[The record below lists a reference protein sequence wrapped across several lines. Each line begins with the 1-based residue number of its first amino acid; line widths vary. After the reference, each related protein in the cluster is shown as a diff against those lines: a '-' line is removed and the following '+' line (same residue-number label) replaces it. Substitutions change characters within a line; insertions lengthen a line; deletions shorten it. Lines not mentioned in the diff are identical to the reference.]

1 MIIAVLSLDLKYLW
15 ETINLNLP
23 PRSSPRAGV
32 RVLRSKQNLSENIA
46 HTSLS
51 SSAPVSHKMYL
62 FNKCHPKQL
71 GSRWGL
77 FNGSKT
83 GETFPTFCVSV
94 YVSIKKKNWASYSSL
109 HTQTEPRHIFGKSC
123 KFHLVT
129 GSENTH
135 LYIFSKQFMISQP
148 RGQENPIPIQLC
160 FIFIL
165 FFFKCLPLQDRQ
177 SRFGTGFKFF

>member
-1 MIIAVLSLDLKYLW
+1 MAVKQVKHSLHFVSLFMFLSK
-15 ETINLNLP
+15 
-23 PRSSPRAGV
+23 
-32 RVLRSKQNLSENIA
+32 
-46 HTSLS
+46 
-51 SSAPVSHKMYL
+51 
-62 FNKCHPKQL
+62 
-71 GSRWGL
+71 
-77 FNGSKT
+77 
-83 GETFPTFCVSV
+83 
-94 YVSIKKKNWASYSSL
+94 KKKNGASYSSL

-165 FFFKCLPLQDRQ
+165 FFSNAFPFKIGCLDLAPVLSSFKSSVLFLFQLYYALECPLSEGKNPTRPPPQ
-177 SRFGTGFKFF
+177 SFQL

>member
-1 MIIAVLSLDLKYLW
+1 MLSLDLKYLW

-23 PRSSPRAGV
+23 PRSSPRAGE
-32 RVLRSKQNLSENIA
+32 RVPRSKQNLSENIA
-46 HTSLS
+46 HMSLS
-51 SSAPVSHKMYL
+51 FSAPVSHKMYL

-83 GETFPTFCVSV
+83 GETFPTFVSLFMFP
-94 YVSIKKKNWASYSSL
+94 SKKKKKIWASYSSL

-165 FFFKCLPLQDRQ
+165 FYFFQMRSP
-177 SRFGTGFKFF
+177 SRSAVSIWHRF